1 MGTAIRHFLQRD
13 LALLDEENDEVDVV
27 QYDVVL
33 IDLAWLFKT
42 KPRSFCIWHVRLYL
56 PCRKGD
62 RFETSYRKILIL
74 Y

>member
-42 KPRSFCIWHVRLYL
+42 KPRYL
-56 PCRKGD
+56 ACK
-62 RFETSYRKILIL
+62 TVLAM
-74 Y
+74 